1 MAKRLMVLILV
12 VLTFVAGYNIGKQH
26 TIQSAGLYDIAED
39 EYYLYFG
46 DEVHTY
52 TFDE

>member
-1 MAKRLMVLILV
+1 MRKLLAIL
-12 VLTFVAGYNIGKQH
+12 LVAVALVTGYNIGRQH

-46 DEVHTY
+46 DEVHAY
-52 TFDE
+52 SLDY

>member
-1 MAKRLMVLILV
+1 MKKLIAVILIAVALM
-12 VLTFVAGYNIGKQH
+12 AGYTIGKQH

-46 DEVHTY
+46 DEVHAY